1 MTDTTAPAP
10 PAGFVRG
17 SDRLAKALR
26 DPGTAERVAAIREGM
41 RHADVAHAAGIALI
55 RQAAGRTQTQV
66 AEALGTQQSAVSR
79 MERGGDLLLSSLTSY
94 IHAAGADA
102 AELTVTIAGERITL
116 DLDTLAAK
124 SA

>member
-1 MTDTTAPAP
+1 MSDSTASAP

-17 SDRLAKALR
+17 SDRLAKAFS
-26 DPGTAERVAAIREGM
+26 DPGTAERVAEIREGM
-41 RHADVAHAAGIALI
+41 RRADASHAAGIALI

-66 AEALGTQQSAVSR
+66 ADALGTQQSAVSR

-102 AELTVTIAGERITL
+102 AELTITIAGERITL
-116 DLDTLAAK
+116 DLDSLTAK